1 MKSPTIKNNKKNL
14 IKEKYLY
21 YIPCYDIIN
30 NEIFFSEYF
39 TEKIITKQKKIKKV
53 KNKRKESSSLE
64 TKLPIFLTG
73 KYTRKV
79 RMKEQKRKNN
89 IKDSQTV
96 PKVKSL
102 KKGFRI
108 FGNRSEV
115 TSNYTYREI
124 NKIKN
129 DKKKLINK
137 EKIMLEKF
145 ALNWKKMKII
155 SGFNENNYLSENY
168 IQYFSRPI
176 FNKFFYS
183 QNLNLYSFNST
194 LPLSKT
200 MSDKSFI
207 NIYIQY
213 DI

>member
-1 MKSPTIKNNKKNL
+1 MKSPIIKNKKKNI

-155 SGFNENNYLSENY
+155 SGFN
-168 IQYFSRPI
+168 
-176 FNKFFYS
+176 
-183 QNLNLYSFNST
+183 
-194 LPLSKT
+194 
-200 MSDKSFI
+200 
-207 NIYIQY
+207 
-213 DI
+213 